1 MWIGKA
7 WSTAYVDEH
16 FHDVYCWRD
25 FNSCCNLCCPAI
37 ILYCTFIFPSGGIK
51 MAEEQENVIYVGNKP
66 PMNYVLAA
74 ITQLNSGVNQ
84 VAIKARGRAISRA
97 VDVAEIV
104 RRRFVTDAQI
114 KDVKIYTEELTNEEG
129 NKINVSCIEI
139 YLARE

>member
-1 MWIGKA
+1 
-7 WSTAYVDEH
+7 
-16 FHDVYCWRD
+16 
-25 FNSCCNLCCPAI
+25 
-37 ILYCTFIFPSGGIK
+37 

>member
-7 WSTAYVDEH
+7 WSTAYVDKNL
-16 FHDVYCWRD
+16 HDSYPCRILIFVGAE
-25 FNSCCNLCCPAI
+25 SPAI
-37 ILYCTFIFPSGGIK
+37 ILYYPFIFPCGGIK

-74 ITQLNSGVNQ
+74 ITQLNSGANQ